1 MFIEFLP
8 PAALILVVA
17 GSVWLLWAPFAKLF
31 EIYKTVGQLS
41 TVRVT
46 TGINDDDH
54 AIAALLELV
63 QEAKETLEVL
73 DDGNNVP
80 ESVYNQETVVEA
92 LRHKLRHTSELEVTC
107 YFNEDEDL
115 LFRREFEGN
124 PRVHIHAG
132 IQPGGT
138 RAVDQVHFKIAD
150 GGRLAY
156 LTRHRPGEN
165 RREYRKLDTRH
176 FDDKR
181 FGQVAS
187 TLYDGILTGARQH
200 A

>member
-8 PAALILVVA
+8 PVAVIVVVA

-41 TVRVT
+41 TVKVT
-46 TGINDDDH
+46 TGINDDDR
-54 AIAALLELV
+54 AIAAFLELV
-63 QEAKETLEVL
+63 QEAQETLEVL
-73 DDGNNVP
+73 DDGNNMP
-80 ESVYNQETVVEA
+80 ESVYNQEAVVEA
-92 LRHKLRHTSELEVTC
+92 LRRKLQHTSALEVTC
-107 YFNEDEDL
+107 YFNDDEDL

-138 RAVDQVHFKIAD
+138 RAVDQAHFKITD

-156 LTRHRPGEN
+156 LTRHKPGEN
-165 RREYRKLDTRH
+165 RRAYRKLDTRH
-176 FDDKR
+176 IDDKR

-187 TLYDGILTGARQH
+187 TLYDSILTDARQH